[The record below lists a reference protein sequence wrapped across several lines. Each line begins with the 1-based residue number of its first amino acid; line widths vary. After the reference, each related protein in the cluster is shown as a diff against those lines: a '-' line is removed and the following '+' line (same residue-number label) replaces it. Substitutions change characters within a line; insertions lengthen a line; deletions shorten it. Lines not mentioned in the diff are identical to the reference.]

1 MPYKNSN
8 VIEQEYEEIFWM
20 YADVS
25 SEVLKISYLIDS
37 STTDSLTQKV
47 ESWLIFLK
55 EGKFSQ
61 ARKNFQDV
69 LDSCSHYNTDNNSN
83 ELSCSAVITYTKED
97 MDEILNLS
105 GRCDKESI
113 RQFRSQEINKNMY
126 DLLQDK
132 IHDIYQQIDVRE
144 FRDIMYMLEDIKQLL
159 TMESDKE
166 RKEREKYQK
175 NQKKR
180 FK

>member
-1 MPYKNSN
+1 
-8 VIEQEYEEIFWM
+8 
-20 YADVS
+20 
-25 SEVLKISYLIDS
+25 
-37 STTDSLTQKV
+37 
-47 ESWLIFLK
+47 
-55 EGKFSQ
+55 
-61 ARKNFQDV
+61 
-69 LDSCSHYNTDNNSN
+69 
-83 ELSCSAVITYTKED
+83 
-97 MDEILNLS
+97 
-105 GRCDKESI
+105 
-113 RQFRSQEINKNMY
+113 MY

>member
-1 MPYKNSN
+1 MQMPYKNSN

-113 RQFRSQEINKNMY
+113 RQFRSQEI
-126 DLLQDK
+126 
-132 IHDIYQQIDVRE
+132 
-144 FRDIMYMLEDIKQLL
+144 IMYMLEDIKQLL